1 MPSPLLTGLFYGLAE
16 AARDTRGSMAES
28 TGNAAPDL
36 EFWRTRYRE
45 GRMMWDLG
53 EPSAPA
59 RMLAERYLAPRSR
72 VFIPGCGRGHEAL
85 LLARQGHAV
94 LAVDFAPE
102 PVATLGQA
110 ARAEGLTL
118 DLRQADVFTLPADL
132 DGTCDAV
139 LEQACLCA
147 VGPTRYADY
156 EALAWR
162 LLKPNGR
169 LLAVLMEVAGGH
181 PPPFSIPPDT
191 ALALFCAPRWTL
203 EALEP
208 VRPRNPRRPGPEYTA
223 VFVKT

>member
-1 MPSPLLTGLFYGLAE
+1 
-16 AARDTRGSMAES
+16 MAES
-28 TGNAAPDL
+28 RTHTVPDL

-59 RMLAERYLAPRSR
+59 RGLAERYLRPRSR

-85 LLARQGHAV
+85 LLARQGHSV

-102 PVATLGQA
+102 PIAALGEA
-110 ARAEGLTL
+110 ARAAGLTL
-118 DLRQADVFTLPADL
+118 DLRQADLFTLPADL

-156 EALAWR
+156 EALAGR

-169 LLAVLMEVAGGH
+169 LLAVLMEAALEH
-181 PPPFSIPPDT
+181 PPPFSIPPAA
-191 ALALFCAPRWTL
+191 ALALFCAPRWKL
-203 EALEP
+203 ETLEP
-208 VRPRNPRRPGPEYTA
+208 VRPQNPRRPGPEYTA
-223 VFVKT
+223 VFVKTG